1 MPAASKQAGVALITG
16 SSSGIGKAVA
26 DRLAHHGW
34 VVYGGSRRG
43 TASKPTTPGG
53 WIPITLDVTSDAS
66 VKAAVHSILDAER
79 RIDVVIHCAGISV
92 AGAIEDV
99 SADEI
104 GQQFATNYLGAVR
117 VVQSVLPAMRDAGR
131 GRIIAIG
138 SIGGLIGLPFIGHY
152 SASKFA
158 LDGMVQALRLEIA
171 PFGIEASILHPGDIQ
186 TDISANQ
193 VEGQRTGPDS
203 AYHDRFKT
211 AIGAYDRSVN
221 AARKPDVIADAVMR
235 MLRRR
240 HLPPRVIVGTP
251 NERSGVVL
259 KAVLP
264 PRLFET
270 ILRRTYRL

>member
-26 DRLAHHGW
+26 DRLARDGW

-43 TASKPTTPGG
+43 TASKPAVTADWT
-53 WIPITLDVTSDAS
+53 PITLDVTSDSS
-66 VKAAVHSILDAER
+66 VKTAIHSVLEAER
-79 RIDVVIHCAGISV
+79 RIDVVVHCAGISV

-99 SADEI
+99 SADEV

-117 VVQSVLPAMRDAGR
+117 VVQSVLPAMREAGR

-193 VEGQRTGPDS
+193 VEAQRTGPDS

-211 AIGAYDRSVN
+211 TIGAYDRSVN
-221 AARKPDVIADAVMR
+221 AARKPDVIADAVVR

-240 HLPPRVIVGTP
+240 RLPPRVIVGTP

-259 KAVLP
+259 KALLP

-270 ILRRTYRL
+270 ILRKTYRL